1 MKKEEQ
7 EVRYREMQ
15 FFINFINDIIL
26 FIFILFFIE
35 YRFQL
40 FVQQKDARML
50 QWKCQDQQVEISY
63 SVY

>member
-1 MKKEEQ
+1 MWRYKQ
-7 EVRYREMQ
+7 EVRYREIQ
-15 FFINFINDIIL
+15 FFINFVNGIIL

-40 FVQQKDARML
+40 FVQLKDARML

-63 SVY
+63 SLY